1 MATKTT
7 NYGLTKPEGSDFYD
21 IDVHNGNSDIIDAQL
36 KKLYDAKTGHVGNKS
51 NPHSVTK
58 SQIGLGNVENKS
70 SATIREEMTKANVT
84 KALGYTPATQSD
96 MTNAQ
101 NAITQLNS
109 DLKDALV
116 TQYAELNG
124 TGNNYF
130 YVDRKQGYRLSSA
143 ILHVYDTGYIRVEA
157 ISQEVNNENCYV
169 LWTNNSYPQNK
180 KIGCDLVWIK
190 ENFLWN

>member
-1 MATKTT
+1 MFVIR
-7 NYGLTKPEGSDFYD
+7 D
-21 IDVHNGNSDIIDAQL
+21 
-36 KKLYDAKTGHVGNKS
+36 LYSITLR
-51 NPHSVTK
+51 SV
-58 SQIGLGNVENKS
+58 SI
-70 SATIREEMTKANVT
+70 
-84 KALGYTPATQSD
+84 TP
-96 MTNAQ
+96 
-101 NAITQLNS
+101 QLNS
-109 DLKDALV
+109 DLKNTFV

-143 ILHVYDTGYIRVEA
+143 ILHVYDTGYTRVEA

-180 KIGCDLVWIK
+180 KIGCDLVWVK

>member
-1 MATKTT
+1 MAYTKKTWVKGNT
-7 NYGLTKPEGSDFYD
+7 PLSAENFNHMEQGIADAHTD
-21 IDVHNGNSDIIDAQL
+21 IA
-36 KKLYDAKTGHVGNKS
+36 
-51 NPHSVTK
+51 
-58 SQIGLGNVENKS
+58 
-70 SATIREEMTKANVT
+70 
-84 KALGYTPATQSD
+84 
-96 MTNAQ
+96 
-101 NAITQLNS
+101 QLNS

-130 YVDRKQGYRLSSA
+130 YVDRKQGYRLSYA

>member
-7 NYGLTKPEGSDFYD
+7 NYGLTKPEGYDFYD

-36 KKLYDAKTGHVGNKS
+36 KKLYDAETSHVGNKS

-58 SQIGLGNVENKS
+58 SQIGLGNAENKS
-70 SATIREEMTKANVT
+70 SATIRGEMTKANVT
-84 KALGYTPATQSD
+84 TALGYTPATQSD

-109 DLKDALV
+109 DLKNAFA

-143 ILHVYDTGYIRVEA
+143 ILHVYDTGYTRVEA

-180 KIGCDLVWIK
+180 KIGCDLVWVK

>member
-1 MATKTT
+1 MATTTT

-21 IDVHNGNSDIIDAQL
+21 IGVQNDNMDIIDKQ
-36 KKLYDAKTGHVGNKS
+36 
-51 NPHSVTK
+51 
-58 SQIGLGNVENKS
+58 
-70 SATIREEMTKANVT
+70 MKANA
-84 KALGYTPATQSD
+84 KDIA
-96 MTNAQ
+96 
-101 NAITQLNS
+101 QLNS

-157 ISQEVNNENCYV
+157 LSQEVNNENCYV

>member
-7 NYGLTKPEGSDFYD
+7 NYGLTKPDGADFYD
-21 IDVHNGNSDIIDAQL
+21 VDVQNDNMDIIDKQ
-36 KKLYDAKTGHVGNKS
+36 
-51 NPHSVTK
+51 
-58 SQIGLGNVENKS
+58 
-70 SATIREEMTKANVT
+70 MKAN
-84 KALGYTPATQSD
+84 A
-96 MTNAQ
+96 

-109 DLKDALV
+109 DLKNAFV

-143 ILHVYDTGYIRVEA
+143 ILHVYDTGYTRVEA

-180 KIGCDLVWIK
+180 KIGCDLVWVK